1 MPQDIR
7 KSIIAGS
14 WYPGSPEG
22 LRSQIQGFFK
32 NVPDMP
38 GLSGELIALIA
49 PHAGYAYSGG
59 VAAQAYKLLLTR
71 PFSQVILIAPSHR
84 YPFRGAS
91 IDQKS
96 GYQTPLGV
104 IPVDRSLART
114 ISGESPIFKYVP
126 EGHIQE
132 HSLEI
137 QLPFLQEALEDF
149 SIVPIIQGSQEPSTS
164 EEMARALALALRGK
178 KVLLV
183 ASSDLSH
190 FHPYEQAKN
199 LDQRIL
205 DRVAA
210 FDEKGLMQDLTQ
222 DQVEA
227 CGGGP
232 MVTVM
237 RTARLLSADEAYVLK
252 YANSGDVTGDRS
264 GVVGYMAAA
273 LFNSGPGKERRSPL

>member
-7 KSIIAGS
+7 KSVIAGS
-14 WYPGSPEG
+14 WYPGKPET
-22 LRSQIQGFFK
+22 LRAQIQGFLK
-32 NVPDMP
+32 AVP
-38 GLSGELIALIA
+38 GQSTLTGELVALIA
-49 PHAGYAYSGG
+49 PHAGYVYSGG
-59 VAAQAYKLLLTR
+59 VAAHAYKLLLTR
-71 PFSQVILIAPSHR
+71 PFSQVVLIAPSHR

-96 GYQTPLGV
+96 GYETPLGV
-104 IPVDRSLART
+104 IPVEGALSQA
-114 ISGESPIFKYVP
+114 ISRGNPVFNYVP
-126 EGHIQE
+126 EGHVQE

-137 QLPFLQEALEDF
+137 QLPFLQETLGNF
-149 SIVPIIQGSQEPSTS
+149 SIVPIIQGSQDPSTS
-164 EEMARALALALRGK
+164 EEMARALASALKGK
-178 KVLLV
+178 RVLLV

-190 FHPYEQAKN
+190 FHPYEQAKK
-199 LDQRIL
+199 LDQKIL

-210 FDEKGLMQDLTQ
+210 FDEKGLLQDLVQ

-232 MVTVM
+232 VVTVM
-237 RTARLLSADEAYVLK
+237 KTARLLSADQAYVLK

-273 LFNSGPGKERRSPL
+273 LFKSGTEKEKG